1 MSYNRI
7 RVELT
12 VMVDPGRGVD
22 IPVKDVYGQPHTSL
36 CVRERRFVVEGE
48 VVEQVREVINELVV
62 RMEAGL
68 VEALPVVEPFNP
80 SVLDSDPDSVLDS
93 SGGITLEDAGYMKTG
108 PRDFEG

>member
-22 IPVKDVYGQPHTSL
+22 IPAKDVYGSPHTSL
-36 CVRERRFVVEGE
+36 CVRDRRFVVEGD
-48 VVEQVREVINELVV
+48 VVEQVREVISELVV

-68 VEALPVVEPFNP
+68 VEALPVVEA
-80 SVLDSDPDSVLDS
+80 SDPDSVLDY
-93 SGGITLEDAGYMKTG
+93 GKNDKGERITLEDAGYMKTG